1 MALAIRLDS
10 MDSPKKSTP
19 MSDERDPGELDYL
32 TVFLYAQ
39 ELAKED
45 MVKLKAENA
54 RLKAEVEQLQNR
66 CNYLERRT
74 DE

>member
-45 MVKLKAENA
+45 MVKLKAEA
-54 RLKAEVEQLQNR
+54 SSWKSPVQR
-66 CNYLERRT
+66 
-74 DE
+74 